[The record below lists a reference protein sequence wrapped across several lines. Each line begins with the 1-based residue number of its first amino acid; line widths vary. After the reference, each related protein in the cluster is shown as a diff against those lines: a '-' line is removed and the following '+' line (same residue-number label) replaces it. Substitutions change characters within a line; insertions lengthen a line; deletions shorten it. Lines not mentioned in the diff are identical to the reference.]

1 MYLDS
6 PVTAIKSIG
15 PEKSRK
21 LSRLGILTVKDLI
34 EHFPRDYEDR
44 SQVVPISEIKLNEEN
59 TFRGR
64 VRGIP
69 EDMRV
74 KNLRIV
80 RARIEDSTG
89 GILAVWYNQPY
100 MKKAFKEGAEYIFTG
115 KAVRKYNNIEIQ
127 SPEFEI
133 VSEGSILSG
142 GRIVPVYSSTSGI
155 SQKMLRSIIKD
166 TLDYAGNQI
175 HDFIP
180 TSIRKKY
187 KLCDRNYA
195 VSNIHFPESNESFFI
210 ARRRLVFEELFML
223 QTALLKMKSSVNK
236 GKSGIVF
243 KNINCAKEILNALPF
258 ELTDAQKKV
267 MREIVNDIKS
277 GKSMNR
283 LVQGDVGSGKTAVA
297 LVTAFIAIRNGYQS
311 ALMAPTEVLA
321 GQHYEFIS
329 KILDSL
335 GIKTVLLTGSLK
347 KKEKEKALELIKSGE
362 AKMVIGTHAVIQE
375 NVEFQKLG
383 MVITDEQHRFGVR
396 QRGTLS
402 EKGENP
408 HVLVMTATPIP
419 RTLAL
424 ILYGDLDISIIDHLP
439 PGRQKID
446 TLSVNSSYHER
457 IYSFIRKEVDR
468 GRQVYIICPMIDE
481 NDKLDVQDVT
491 TYTEKLKNEI
501 FSDYSV
507 ECMHG
512 KIKPQKKQEIM
523 EEFAKNN
530 INILVSTTVIEVGIN
545 VPNATIMMIE
555 NAERFGLAQLHQLR
569 GRVGRGSEKSYCI
582 LVCDS
587 KSKVA
592 KERMNMMTKSS
603 DGFEISE
610 MDLKL
615 RGPGEFF
622 GTRQHGLPEMKIA
635 NLYKDMNILKEA
647 QKASLEIMNMDIEND
662 DEYKLLKMELDKAFQ
677 VENINI

>member
-89 GILAVWYNQPY
+89 GIVAVWYNQPY

-677 VENINI
+677 VEN

>member
-89 GILAVWYNQPY
+89 GIVAVWYNQPY

>member
-34 EHFPRDYEDR
+34 EQFPRDYEDR

-133 VSEGSILSG
+133 VSKGSILSG

-267 MREIVNDIKS
+267 MREIVKDIKS

-283 LVQGDVGSGKTAVA
+283 LVQGDVGSGKPAVA

-446 TLSVNSSYHER
+446 TLSVNSSYHEI

-647 QKASLEIMNMDIEND
+647 QKASLELMNMDIEND
-662 DEYKLLKMELDKAFQ
+662 DEYKLLKMELEKAFQ

>member
-89 GILAVWYNQPY
+89 GIVAVWYNQPY

-223 QTALLKMKSSVNK
+223 QTTLLKMKSSVNK

-647 QKASLEIMNMDIEND
+647 QKASLEIINMDIEND

>member
-6 PVTAIKSIG
+6 PVTAIQSIG

-89 GILAVWYNQPY
+89 GIVAVWYNQPY

>member
-89 GILAVWYNQPY
+89 GIVAVWYNQPY

-133 VSEGSILSG
+133 VSKGSILSG

-267 MREIVNDIKS
+267 MREIVNDINS